1 MKGGFRELA
10 AGRRPLPYSRRGLRS
25 PPTFPRSPQYLD
37 SCISQIPSEMS
48 LGPPR
53 SCPGQQALMRT
64 AGEQWRPARADP
76 GRKRETAGWWPGLRD
91 PESLR

>member
-10 AGRRPLPYSRRGLRS
+10 AGRQPLPYSRRGLRS

-48 LGPPR
+48 LGHL
-53 SCPGQQALMRT
+53 GAALGSR
-64 AGEQWRPARADP
+64 R
-76 GRKRETAGWWPGLRD
+76 
-91 PESLR
+91 